1 MPVRFSRNPFL
12 SSILL
17 ASLLLTGCSTIRSIF
32 HPSDMTKTTT
42 EDFDTFYDRFHA
54 DEAFQRSRVR
64 WPLQGMTIED
74 GDEIPWTR
82 DNFPIMKVRIYDI
95 DTSEYKT
102 EYKKEPSRFTQRV
115 WLEDSEF
122 SSEFHF
128 ELIEG
133 KWYLVYVLDES

>member
-1 MPVRFSRNPFL
+1 MPNR
-12 SSILL
+12 SSVYRYLTG
-17 ASLLLTGCSTIRSIF
+17 LLLTGLLFTSCTTIRSIF
-32 HPSDMTKTTT
+32 HKSDMSHTPT
-42 EDFDTFYDRFHA
+42 EDFDAFYDRFHS
-54 DEAFQRSRVR
+54 DESFQRSRVR

-95 DTSEYKT
+95 DTNEYKT
-102 EYKKEPSRFTQRV
+102 DFKKEPSRFTQRV

-122 SSEFHF
+122 SSEFRF

>member
-1 MPVRFSRNPFL
+1 MTHRPSL
-12 SSILL
+12 YSTLAGLL
-17 ASLLLTGCSTIRSIF
+17 LISLLNTGCSTIRSIF
-32 HPSDMTKTTT
+32 HKSDMTQTTV

-64 WPLQGMTIED
+64 WPLQGMTLED

-102 EYKKEPSRFTQRV
+102 EFKKEPSRFTQRV

-122 SSEFHF
+122 NSEFRF